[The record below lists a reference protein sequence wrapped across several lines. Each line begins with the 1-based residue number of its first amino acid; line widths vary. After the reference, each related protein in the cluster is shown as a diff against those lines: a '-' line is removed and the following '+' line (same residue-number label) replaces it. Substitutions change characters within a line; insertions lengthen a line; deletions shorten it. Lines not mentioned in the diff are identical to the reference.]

1 MVAIGRVKTIGGL
14 EKRNENRRIFR
25 DIFAK
30 KTIFTGILERRREN
44 GMKRKEDI

>member
-1 MVAIGRVKTIGGL
+1 MIGIGNAKGIGSL
-14 EKRNENRRIFR
+14 EKMNENRRIFR

-30 KTIFTGILERRREN
+30 KTIFTSILERRRDN